1 MPPPVVPAS
10 ALPAAAPGDVAPAS
24 CPLLGGA
31 DGESTS
37 AQAPLVKAQLATA
50 EGAPPVVT
58 LPPIIIE
65 GEALTDIAP
74 AETETLDPS
83 DPAAAQAALA
93 SLQDARRVIDNGGK
107 LSPQDV
113 AKLPS
118 SEERRVGKACV
129 STCRS
134 RWSPEHKKK
143 KKTQW

>member
-107 LSPQDV
+107 LSPQR
-113 AKLPS
+113 
-118 SEERRVGKACV
+118 SEEHTSELQSLMRISYAVFCL
-129 STCRS
+129 
-134 RWSPEHKKK
+134 KKK
-143 KKTQW
+143 NTLEIQPQHHV